1 MKINFIKKLLFPLE
15 ITKNVSFLL
24 ICLFALSSCAKY
36 TPKPLH
42 QAAGSRT
49 VKNDIAVSANMLS
62 DDECFYYFS
71 RHAGNKGYQPLLLTI
86 NNDTNDV
93 LVLKGSD
100 INLNMEKTEIVAK
113 QLHLNTT
120 KRVLTWGIFAL
131 FIWPF
136 IIPAACDGLNSS
148 SANKKLD
155 KDFSDRVIDQSSQLV
170 IKPYSSVNKVIFLT
184 PSNYRSIFELC
195 LENQTN
201 DESISFRVR
210 LS

>member
-1 MKINFIKKLLFPLE
+1 MKINFNNKQLFHFEKIKALSLA
-15 ITKNVSFLL
+15 L
-24 ICLFALSSCAKY
+24 ICLLAISGCAKY
-36 TPKPLH
+36 SPKPLH
-42 QAAGSRT
+42 QAIGSRT
-49 VKNDIAVSANMLS
+49 VKNDVGVSANILS

-71 RHAGNKGYQPLLLTI
+71 RHAGKKGYQPVLLTI

-93 LVLKGSD
+93 LLLRGNN
-100 INLNMEKTEIVAK
+100 INLNMEKTEIAAK
-113 QLHLNTT
+113 QLHLNTA
-120 KRVLTWGIFAL
+120 KRVLTWGFWAL

-148 SANKKLD
+148 TANKQLD
-155 KDFSDRVIDQSSQLV
+155 KDFSDRVIDQYSQLI

-184 PSNYRSIFELC
+184 PSNYRSIFELS

-201 DESISFRVR
+201 NESMSFRVR